1 MVKTIKS
8 SYAHNN
14 YIILVHL
21 VAMRERERGES
32 NYARIKKM
40 V

>member
-21 VAMRERERGES
+21 VAMREREE
-32 NYARIKKM
+32 NPIMLEQKNTM
-40 V
+40 